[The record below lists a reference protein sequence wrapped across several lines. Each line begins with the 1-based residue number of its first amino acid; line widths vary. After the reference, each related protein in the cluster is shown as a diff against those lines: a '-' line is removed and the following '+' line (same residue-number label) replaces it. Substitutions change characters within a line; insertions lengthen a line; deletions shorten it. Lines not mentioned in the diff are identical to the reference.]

1 MYRYNKLLLNDQY
14 SIFVKLWKT
23 TKNRLHTVCVHE
35 ENKITKDKSQYALAG
50 TYQIFSKCIS

>member
-1 MYRYNKLLLNDQY
+1 MENY
-14 SIFVKLWKT
+14 
-23 TKNRLHTVCVHE
+23 KNWLHTVCVHE